1 MFRAMLQTVVAL
13 VALGLAIFFMAIGV
27 TVGPARLGGM
37 GGLPALTAARLHPR
51 TLADLGT
58 DARLVVYAALFVLGV
73 LLVLDALLSYRTA
86 RGAGYRLGQRLIA
99 LQRVP
104 GVRAAFAWSGALLA
118 LVRGGTAVA
127 AGAPTRP
134 GPHTPSPLRSALV
147 RAAPG
152 SGPAAPAGAGLA
164 GRQAPDARGER
175 RRAPAAGRVIRP
187 GRVPVRR
194 RRVVEAL
201 RYIVQPNDILRAV
214 ALRYYNDEMRWPE
227 IYRASTGIAQ
237 PGGVRLDNPDR
248 IYPGEELHIPLPA
261 ANLAVD
267 GDRVAY
273 IVQPGDTLQSIAARF
288 LGDWR
293 LYSAIAA
300 ATGGR
305 VQADPGR
312 IYPGMHV
319 YLPAADTVTRTMV
332 YERTGARIAARPA
345 AARAV
350 RAARRA
356 RRQASATT
364 GHAATG
370 RAAMPHRA
378 PPPPSVATAAPS
390 SAPPAAVVH
399 PRHAMSNARD
409 RSHHSAGAGTRQAH
423 RVAHRYIP
431 VKRKRGAGVGRAS
444 ATRPVRPVATPSIY
458 RPTPG
463 RALRRSPTVRQPN
476 SPFVLP
482 TALVALLIAG
492 AAGFALRRRRGPFA
506 LPAAGRVPA
515 ALRRRIHR
523 ARAGVPPRTVV
534 AVRQQVRG
542 DEGPRVPYVLA
553 ALDRVARA
561 GAPQPVD
568 ARPLPG
574 PDAVRAVVERAAA
587 VDLIFD
593 PRDID
598 AAGRAALVARLGQE
612 LGGAPVSSALTAGA
626 VTLSVSQGPIT
637 SDQVARPFAAPLVV
651 PIGQTIPTPDH
662 DARDATYVNLAA
674 GSAVIAAGETGATG
688 LVRTIIGALVM
699 QGEPDQLRL
708 MVATAD
714 PSLRDAL
721 PALGPYLAHAV
732 VDASDADGV
741 VGLVEH
747 ADAISEERFDALG
760 APAQVAWPW
769 IVVLIDGADA
779 LTAHGGEICEKLQ
792 TLVKDA
798 TAMRISVLLTS
809 DTPLALASV
818 SLTPIIPMRL
828 SYRLSA
834 PESRALFG
842 DEARARDLTGREIY
856 LQGAGVDG
864 VLIAYELAP
873 TAIADMIAQRAAR
886 LATAAYV
893 MDVPEAPEAPGAVAA
908 AEVSAS
914 RPAAATGDGEVDG
927 DTDGDTDEGTD
938 AAVMGA
944 EPPEAAPIATHDGAR
959 EAGAERERLTVVGR
973 GGGAPEAPV
982 PAEISAAAAA
992 LAEVRVEAATDAPL
1006 KVKILNDFSV
1016 YDRGHRVEG
1025 IDPVQMQILGV
1036 ICAVGPLAVP
1046 GDTISERLRVWERDV
1061 RNRKVQK
1068 QRTEREINKLVSKLR
1083 TQLRAHGL
1091 EGDPIKYDS
1100 QLGYALNPEVA
1111 TCDRYFL
1118 TALRAH
1124 IATAGDAAVKFALR
1138 QQYRE
1143 AYLGD
1148 LWPYEEE
1155 AWVEGIR
1162 EAERRH
1168 YLATL
1173 AHLAEGYDKRG
1184 DLTEA
1189 ITVAEDLCLKAPTD
1203 ERGIELLLEY
1213 YFAVGD
1219 KGRLEDRYCRY
1230 GAAMEEDGM
1239 EPTRK
1244 VKDQY
1249 LRYRKAT
1256 HTA

>member
-13 VALGLAIFFMAIGV
+13 VALGLAIFFMTIGV
-27 TVGPARLGGM
+27 TVGPVRLGGM

-58 DARLVVYAALFVLGV
+58 DARLVVYAALFFLGV
-73 LLVLDALLSYRTA
+73 LLVLDALLSYWMA
-86 RGAGYRLGQRLIA
+86 RSVGYRLGQRLIA

-104 GVRAAFAWSGALLA
+104 SVRAAFAWSGALLT

-127 AGAPTRP
+127 AGAPSLP

-152 SGPAAPAGAGLA
+152 SGPASPDGAALA

-175 RRAPAAGRVIRP
+175 HRASATGRVIRP

-261 ANLAVD
+261 ANLAID

-332 YERTGARIAARPA
+332 YERTGAHIAARPT

-356 RRQASATT
+356 RRQASA
-364 GHAATG
+364 ATSHTASG
-370 RAAMPHRA
+370 RAATLHRA
-378 PPPPSVATAAPS
+378 PPSVATAAPS
-390 SAPPAAVVH
+390 SAPPAAVVR
-399 PRHAMSNARD
+399 PRHASNARD
-409 RSHHSAGAGTRQAH
+409 RSHHPAGAGTRQAH
-423 RVAHRYIP
+423 RVAHRYIA
-431 VKRKRGAGVGRAS
+431 VKRKQGARVGRAS
-444 ATRPVRPVATPSIY
+444 ATCPVRPVATPSIY

-523 ARAGVPPRTVV
+523 ARAGVPPQTVV
-534 AVRQQVRG
+534 AVRRQVRG

-574 PDAVRAVVERAAA
+574 PDAVRAAVERAAG

-612 LGGAPVSSALTAGA
+612 LGGAPVSSTLAAGA
-626 VTLSVSQGPIT
+626 VTLSVAQGPIT

-651 PIGQTIPTPDH
+651 PIGQTIPTPDR

-688 LVRTIIGALVM
+688 LVRTIIGALLM
-699 QGEPDQLRL
+699 QAEPDQLRL

-760 APAQVAWPW
+760 APAQATWPW

-779 LTAHGGEICEKLQ
+779 LAARGGEICEKLQ

-818 SLTPIIPMRL
+818 SLTPIIPIRL

-893 MDVPEAPEAPGAVAA
+893 MDVPEAPDVPETLEAPGAVAA
-908 AEVSAS
+908 AEVSAP
-914 RPAAATGDGEVDG
+914 RPAAATGDGGV
-927 DTDGDTDEGTD
+927 DGDTDEGTD
-938 AAVMGA
+938 ATAMGA
-944 EPPEAAPIATHDGAR
+944 APPESAPIATHDGAR
-959 EAGAERERLTVVGR
+959 EAGVERERLTVVGR

-982 PAEISAAAAA
+982 PDEISAAAAA

-1124 IATAGDAAVKFALR
+1124 IATAGDADVKFALR

-1219 KGRLEDRYCRY
+1219 KGRLEDRYRRY